1 MNLFSELADNISRFL
16 RTFFNWKIIASTMP
30 DLLKT
35 GLPNTLILAISGGV
49 ISVVLGI
56 FIAFGLMSRSR
67 WLRWPC
73 RVYVD
78 VFRGLP
84 QILTIYLIGVG
95 IPLVGWKI
103 FGTNALGYAALAVG
117 LMEAAYMAEIFRSGF
132 QSVEKG
138 IVEAGRS
145 LGLSHGKTARY
156 IVMPIGYRRILP
168 ALTGQF
174 ILIIKATALVYL
186 IGLTIG
192 QRELFAVAQNASNFL
207 ASLSPLTAAGIVY
220 LMLTVPLTY
229 VVERWDRKMRLGR
242 PVQIFDD
249 LDADDPAPHD
259 DPLGG
264 SAPAGEEALAGVL
277 EATPLNGKDERQ

>member
-1 MNLFSELADNISRFL
+1 MDLLSGLLDNIARFFN
-16 RTFFNWKIIASTMP
+16 TFFNWNIIMSTMP
-30 DLLKT
+30 DLLMT
-35 GLPNTLILAISGGV
+35 GLPNTLLLTVSGGAIS
-49 ISVVLGI
+49 IVLGI

-78 VFRGLP
+78 AFRGLP
-84 QILTIYLIGVG
+84 HILTIYLIGVG

-103 FGTNALGYAALAVG
+103 FGNNAIGYAALAVG

-145 LGLSHGKTARY
+145 VGLSHGKTLRF

-186 IGLTIG
+186 IGLTID

-229 VVERWDRKMRLGR
+229 VVELWDKKMREGR
-242 PVQIFDD
+242 PAQIVDD
-249 LDADDPAPHD
+249 LELTSAESASGLTALESGVAESTPAT
-259 DPLGG
+259 
-264 SAPAGEEALAGVL
+264 AGAKPRAR
-277 EATPLNGKDERQ
+277 KERRQ

>member
-1 MNLFSELADNISRFL
+1 MDLLSGLAENISRFFN
-16 RTFFNWKIIASTMP
+16 TFFNWNIIVSTMP
-30 DLLKT
+30 DLLMT
-35 GLPNTLILAISGGV
+35 GLPNTLFLAVSGGAIS
-49 ISVVLGI
+49 IVLGI
-56 FIAFGLMSRSR
+56 VIAFGLMSRTR

-103 FGTNALGYAALAVG
+103 FGNNALGYAALAVG
-117 LMEAAYMAEIFRSGF
+117 FMEAAYMAEIFRSGF

-138 IVEAGRS
+138 LVEAGRS
-145 LGLSHGKTARY
+145 LGLSHGKTLRF

-220 LMLTVPLTY
+220 LLLTVPLTY
-229 VVERWDRKMRLGR
+229 VVNLWDKKMREGR
-242 PVQIFDD
+242 PAQFMDEPD
-249 LDADDPAPHD
+249 EDAVEPVSVPAVI
-259 DPLGG
+259 GAG
-264 SAPAGEEALAGVL
+264 AGESAYPPV
-277 EATPLNGKDERQ
+277 EATTRARKERRP